1 MAVNDAARMIR
12 SLQFGPDDLLQEP
25 MKGIIGPMEDAG
37 FGQVLG
43 LGHDLVDLKEFG
55 RQLAMP
61 GTRMTSLFSQRERRQ
76 AVHRAL
82 LKHDDIATHLA
93 VRWAGKESV
102 LKAWSQAL
110 GPEPSPYGLDDFPW
124 SGVEI
129 LDDGRGRPSVNL
141 ESSVEVELYDSLP
154 MIGGQVDQ
162 VQLCWHIALSHD
174 GPVASAVVLLCRRV

>member
-1 MAVNDAARMIR
+1 MN
-12 SLQFGPDDLLQEP
+12 
-25 MKGIIGPMEDAG
+25 DAG

-61 GTRMTSLFSQRERRQ
+61 GTRMTSLFSPRERRQ
-76 AVHRAL
+76 AQQRAL
-82 LKHDDIATHLA
+82 LKHDDTATHLA

-110 GPEPSPYGLDDFPW
+110 GSEPSPYDLDDFPW

-129 LDDGRGRPSVNL
+129 LDDGRGRPSVHL
-141 ESSVEVELYDSLP
+141 ESSVEARFYDSLLLT
-154 MIGGQVDQ
+154 GGQANR

-174 GPVASAVVLLCRRV
+174 GPVASAVVVLCRCICN

>member
-1 MAVNDAARMIR
+1 MR
-12 SLQFGPDDLLQEP
+12 
-25 MKGIIGPMEDAG
+25 GILGPMDDAG

-43 LGHDLVDLKEFG
+43 LGHDLVDLEKFG

-61 GTRMTSLFSQRERRQ
+61 GTRMTSLFSPRERRQ
-76 AVHRAL
+76 AEQRAL
-82 LKHDDIATHLA
+82 LKHDDTAAHLA

-141 ESSVEVELYDSLP
+141 ESSVEARFYDSLLLT
-154 MIGGQVDQ
+154 GGQANR

-174 GPVASAVVLLCRRV
+174 GPVASAVVLLCRCI

>member
-1 MAVNDAARMIR
+1 MR
-12 SLQFGPDDLLQEP
+12 
-25 MKGIIGPMEDAG
+25 GILGPMEDAG

-61 GTRMTSLFSQRERRQ
+61 GTRMTSLFSPRERRQ
-76 AVHRAL
+76 AEQRSL
-82 LKHDDIATHLA
+82 LKCDDITAHLA

-110 GPEPSPYGLDDFPW
+110 GSEPSPYDLDDFPW

-141 ESSVEVELYDSLP
+141 ESSVEAKLYDSLP
-154 MIGGQVDQ
+154 LPGGQVDR

-174 GPVASAVVLLCRRV
+174 GPMASAVVLLCRRV

>member
-1 MAVNDAARMIR
+1 MR
-12 SLQFGPDDLLQEP
+12 
-25 MKGIIGPMEDAG
+25 GILGPMDDAG

-43 LGHDLVDLKEFG
+43 LGHDLVDLEKFG

-61 GTRMTSLFSQRERRQ
+61 GTRMTSLFSPRERRQ
-76 AVHRAL
+76 AEQRAL
-82 LKHDDIATHLA
+82 LKHDDTTVHLA

-110 GPEPSPYGLDDFPW
+110 GTEPSPYGLDDFPW

-141 ESSVEVELYDSLP
+141 ESSVKAKLHESLLLTGSQVDHVELR
-154 MIGGQVDQ
+154 
-162 VQLCWHIALSHD
+162 WHIALSHD
-174 GPVASAVVLLCRRV
+174 GPVASAVVLLCRFV

>member
-1 MAVNDAARMIR
+1 MHG
-12 SLQFGPDDLLQEP
+12 LFCLDDLLQRP
-25 MKGIIGPMEDAG
+25 MRGILGHMEDAG

-61 GTRMTSLFSQRERRQ
+61 GTRMTGLFSARERRQ
-76 AVHRAL
+76 AEQRAL
-82 LKHDDIATHLA
+82 LKHDDMAAHLA

-124 SGVEI
+124 SGVEV
-129 LDDGRGRPSVNL
+129 LDDGRGRPSVHL
-141 ESSVEVELYDSLP
+141 ESNVEARLYDSMTLT
-154 MIGGQVDQ
+154 GGQFDR

-174 GPVASAVVLLCRRV
+174 GPVASAVVLLCRCVWS

>member
-1 MAVNDAARMIR
+1 
-12 SLQFGPDDLLQEP
+12 
-25 MKGIIGPMEDAG
+25 MKGILGPMEDAV

-61 GTRMTSLFSQRERRQ
+61 GTRMASLFSPRERRQ
-76 AVHRAL
+76 AQQRAQ
-82 LKHDDIATHLA
+82 LKHDETAAHLA
-93 VRWAGKESV
+93 ARWAGKESV

-110 GPEPSPYGLDDFPW
+110 GPELSPYGLDDFPW

-141 ESSVEVELYDSLP
+141 ESSVQAKLHESLP
-154 MIGGQVDQ
+154 LTDRQVDQ
-162 VQLCWHIALSHD
+162 VELRWHIALSHD
-174 GPVASAVVLLCRRV
+174 GPVASAVVLLCGCV

>member
-1 MAVNDAARMIR
+1 
-12 SLQFGPDDLLQEP
+12 
-25 MKGIIGPMEDAG
+25 MKGILGPMEDAV

-61 GTRMTSLFSQRERRQ
+61 GTRMASLFSARERRQ
-76 AVHRAL
+76 AEQQAL
-82 LKHDDIATHLA
+82 LKHDDPATHLA

-141 ESSVEVELYDSLP
+141 ESTVKAKLHESLP
-154 MIGGQVDQ
+154 LAGSQVDQ
-162 VQLCWHIALSHD
+162 VELRWHIALSHD
-174 GPVASAVVLLCRRV
+174 GPVASAVVLLCRFV

>member
-1 MAVNDAARMIR
+1 MD
-12 SLQFGPDDLLQEP
+12 
-25 MKGIIGPMEDAG
+25 DAG

-61 GTRMTSLFSQRERRQ
+61 GTRMTSLFSPRERRQ
-76 AVHRAL
+76 AQQRAQ
-82 LKHDDIATHLA
+82 LKHDDTAAHLA
-93 VRWAGKESV
+93 ARWAGKESV

-141 ESSVEVELYDSLP
+141 KSSVRAKLHESLP
-154 MIGGQVDQ
+154 LTDSQVDQ
-162 VQLCWHIALSHD
+162 VELLWHIALSHD
-174 GPVASAVVLLCRRV
+174 GPVASAVVLLCRCV

>member
-1 MAVNDAARMIR
+1 MR
-12 SLQFGPDDLLQEP
+12 
-25 MKGIIGPMEDAG
+25 GILGPMNDAG

-61 GTRMTSLFSQRERRQ
+61 
-76 AVHRAL
+76 
-82 LKHDDIATHLA
+82 
-93 VRWAGKESV
+93 
-102 LKAWSQAL
+102 QAL

-124 SGVEI
+124 NRVEI

-141 ESSVEVELYDSLP
+141 ESPVEARLYDSLP
-154 MIGGQVDQ
+154 LTGGQVDR

-174 GPVASAVVLLCRRV
+174 GSVASAVVLLCRCV

>member
-1 MAVNDAARMIR
+1 MR
-12 SLQFGPDDLLQEP
+12 
-25 MKGIIGPMEDAG
+25 GILGPMEDVG

-43 LGHDLVDLKEFG
+43 LGHDLVGLKEFG

-61 GTRMTSLFSQRERRQ
+61 GTRITSLFSPREQRQ
-76 AVHRAL
+76 AQQRAL
-82 LKHDDIATHLA
+82 LKHDDTVAHLA

-110 GPEPSPYGLDDFPW
+110 GPEPSPYGLDNFPW

-141 ESSVEVELYDSLP
+141 ASCVEAKLYDSLLLT
-154 MIGGQVDQ
+154 GGQVDR

-174 GPVASAVVLLCRRV
+174 GPVASAVALLCRCV

>member
-1 MAVNDAARMIR
+1 MTQWGGGVLNYR
-12 SLQFGPDDLLQEP
+12 PDDLLHGT
-25 MKGIIGPMEDAG
+25 MRGILGPMDDAG

-43 LGHDLVDLKEFG
+43 LGHDLVDLEEFG
-55 RQLAMP
+55 QQLAMP
-61 GTRMTSLFSQRERRQ
+61 GTRMTSLFSPRERRQ
-76 AVHRAL
+76 AEQRAL
-82 LKHDDIATHLA
+82 LKHDDTAAHLA

-110 GPEPSPYGLDDFPW
+110 GSEPSPYDLDDFPW

-141 ESSVEVELYDSLP
+141 ESSVEARLYDSLLLT
-154 MIGGQVDQ
+154 GGQANR

-174 GPVASAVVLLCRRV
+174 GPAASAVVLLCRCF

>member
-1 MAVNDAARMIR
+1 
-12 SLQFGPDDLLQEP
+12 
-25 MKGIIGPMEDAG
+25 MKGILGPMEDAV

-61 GTRMTSLFSQRERRQ
+61 GTRMTSLFSPRERRQ
-76 AVHRAL
+76 AQQRAQ
-82 LKHDDIATHLA
+82 LKHDETAAHLA
-93 VRWAGKESV
+93 ARWAGKESV

-110 GPEPSPYGLDDFPW
+110 GPELSPYGLDDFPW

-141 ESSVEVELYDSLP
+141 ESSVQAKLHESLP
-154 MIGGQVDQ
+154 LTDRQVDQ
-162 VQLCWHIALSHD
+162 VELRWHIALSHD
-174 GPVASAVVLLCRRV
+174 GPVASAVVLLCGCV

>member
-1 MAVNDAARMIR
+1 
-12 SLQFGPDDLLQEP
+12 
-25 MKGIIGPMEDAG
+25 MKGILGPMEDAV

-61 GTRMTSLFSQRERRQ
+61 GTRMASLFSARERRQ
-76 AVHRAL
+76 AEQQAL
-82 LKHDDIATHLA
+82 LKHDDTAAHLA
-93 VRWAGKESV
+93 ARWAGKESV

-110 GPEPSPYGLDDFPW
+110 GPELSPYGLDDFPW

-141 ESSVEVELYDSLP
+141 ESSVQAKLHESLPLTDRQVAQVELR
-154 MIGGQVDQ
+154 
-162 VQLCWHIALSHD
+162 WHIALSHD
-174 GPVASAVVLLCRRV
+174 GPVASAVVLLCVCV

>member
-1 MAVNDAARMIR
+1 MRF
-12 SLQFGPDDLLQEP
+12 SSFLSDDLLQWP
-25 MKGIIGPMEDAG
+25 MRGILGPMNDAG

-55 RQLAMP
+55 RQLATP
-61 GTRMTSLFSQRERRQ
+61 GTRMTSLFSPRERRQ
-76 AVHRAL
+76 AEQLSL
-82 LKHDDIATHLA
+82 LKRDDITAHLA

-110 GPEPSPYGLDDFPW
+110 GSEPSPYDLDDFPW

-129 LDDGRGRPSVNL
+129 LDDSRGRPSVNL
-141 ESSVEVELYDSLP
+141 ESSVEARLYDSLP
-154 MIGGQVDQ
+154 LTGGQVDR

-174 GPVASAVVLLCRRV
+174 GSVASAVVLLCRCV